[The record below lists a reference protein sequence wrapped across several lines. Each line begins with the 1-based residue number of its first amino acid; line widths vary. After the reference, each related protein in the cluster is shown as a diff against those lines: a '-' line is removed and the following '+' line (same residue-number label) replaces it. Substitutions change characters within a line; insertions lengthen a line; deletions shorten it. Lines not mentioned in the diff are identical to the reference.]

1 MPRLHNPI
9 EVAKEMLHSLWD
21 TPDPSLNYIE
31 ALDRLIKVAEAVDS
45 ADYPDGFCLPRAEE
59 ALQPFEDK
67 YELAR
72 QGETNGN

>member
-1 MPRLHNPI
+1 MPRLLDPI
-9 EVAKEMLHSLWD
+9 EVGKEMLHGLWD

-31 ALDRLIKVAEAVDS
+31 ALTRLITVAEEARS
-45 ADYPDGFCLPRAEE
+45 YPDGTSGTVRRSLE
-59 ALQPFEDK
+59 PFEDK